1 MKSAVILTGLFF
13 LLSISLVSQTQ
24 ASEVETKDDVFIFV
38 QTTIRNPDG
47 QLVTYLES
55 SKFTNVNLDLLGPFL
70 DYEATR
76 GNDPIVTLDGK
87 EYQVIR
93 RVQSKTF
100 DRDDLVASTTLSD
113 VVNGQLTMIARFA
126 HDGYPVSEGDTMQSM
141 WTFVRPVS

>member
-1 MKSAVILTGLFF
+1 MKSLTILSCFLF
-13 LLSISLVSQTQ
+13 LISISAINQTQ
-24 ASEVETKDDVFIFV
+24 ASEPDTKDGIFIFV

-55 SKFTNVNLDLLGPFL
+55 SKFTNVDLDLLGPFL

-76 GNDPIVTLDGK
+76 GNDPIVTLDEK

-113 VVNGQLTMIARFA
+113 VVNGKLTLIARFA
-126 HDGYPVSEGDTMQSM
+126 HDGYPVSEGDTLESM

>member
-1 MKSAVILTGLFF
+1 MKSLVILSCFLF
-13 LLSISLVSQTQ
+13 LISISAISQTQ
-24 ASEVETKDDVFIFV
+24 ASEPDTSDEIFIFV

-47 QLVTYLES
+47 QLVTYLGS
-55 SKFTNVNLDLLGPFL
+55 SKFTNVNMDLLGPFL

-76 GNDPIVTLDGK
+76 GNDPIVTLDGQ

-113 VVNGQLTMIARFA
+113 VVNGKLTLIARFA
-126 HDGYPVSEGDTMQSM
+126 HDGYPVPEGDTLQSM